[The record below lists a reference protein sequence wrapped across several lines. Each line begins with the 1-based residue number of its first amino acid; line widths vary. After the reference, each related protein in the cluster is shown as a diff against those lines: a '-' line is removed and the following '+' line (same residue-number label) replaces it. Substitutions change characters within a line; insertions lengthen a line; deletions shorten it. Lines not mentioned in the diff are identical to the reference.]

1 MNRITADD
9 PCAIAP
15 SPLGPIGV
23 TVDGTGRVV
32 RIELGVRD
40 ARCQQD
46 AAAMRR
52 CDPVLRQ
59 LAEYFAG
66 KRRTFALE
74 LAPVGTPFQ
83 LATWRALQAI
93 PWGRTRSYA
102 QLAEAIGRPTAV
114 RAVGGANGA
123 NPLPIV
129 VPCHRVI
136 AADGSIGGFSGGI
149 DRKRWLLA
157 HEGIA
162 LRG

>member
-1 MNRITADD
+1 VNRITADD

-46 AAAMRR
+46 TAAMRR

-66 KRRTFALE
+66 RRRTFALE

-83 LATWRALQAI
+83 MAAWRALQAI